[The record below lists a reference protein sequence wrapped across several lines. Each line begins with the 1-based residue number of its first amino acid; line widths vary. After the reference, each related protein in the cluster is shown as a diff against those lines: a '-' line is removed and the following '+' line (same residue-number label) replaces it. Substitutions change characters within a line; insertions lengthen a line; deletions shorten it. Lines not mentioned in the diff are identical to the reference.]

1 MIRTALYRQ
10 NDHGGIHVSGG
21 MTIFNRSAS
30 NNGRSDE
37 ETIGLILSN
46 KLVPEIANKTT
57 YYMLLACSFSG
68 AGKLPIFLLS
78 PRAGR
83 GDSFGFCLALLINH
97 SLTIR

>member
-1 MIRTALYRQ
+1 MMIRMAVIMLVIAAIASVRIMALTAICVLR
-10 NDHGGIHVSGG
+10 
-21 MTIFNRSAS
+21 TLRSKTG
-30 NNGRSDE
+30 GRSDK

-57 YYMLLACSFSG
+57 YHMLLACSFSG

-83 GDSFGFCLALLINH
+83 GDSFGFCLAFD
-97 SLTIR
+97 